1 MSMTPAVIPNVLAN
15 RYATKEMVAIF
26 DPVNKI
32 IAERK
37 FWITILRLQKAG
49 GLSITDSEI
58 ASYEK
63 VVEKVDLASIEKRER
78 ANRHDVKARIE
89 EFNSLAGLE
98 KIHIGLTS
106 RDLTENIEL
115 IAIKDG
121 LNLVRRR
128 TLETLFLLEKSITKY
143 EKTYMV
149 GRSHNVAAQVTTLGK
164 RFATCAQELLFS
176 LASLEELIARLP
188 LRGLKGPVGTGQ
200 DQIALLGSI
209 KDLNKLEEK
218 LAKEYGFE
226 NTLSSVG
233 QIYPRSIDFEVVSK
247 LLQIASAPSS
257 MATTIRLM
265 SGFGLVSEGF
275 KSGQVGSSAMPHKM
289 NARSSE
295 RINGMMVLLRGY
307 ATMAADLAGDQWN
320 EGDVS
325 CSVVRRVVIPDA
337 FYTIDGLLHT
347 FMTVLTEFGIY
358 EENINKELAE
368 QLPFLATSQILT
380 ELVKK
385 GMGREIAHELIKKH
399 ATTTTASNFFNA
411 LASEKDFPLSI
422 NELNNLIIDPA
433 DFSGSALAQS
443 QEVADEIRKITKG
456 QVSKE
461 ELQSLISRSIH
472 S

>member
-1 MSMTPAVIPNVLAN
+1 MSNTPAVIPNVLAN

-49 GLSITDSEI
+49 GLSITDSDI
-58 ASYEK
+58 TSYEK
-63 VVEKVDLASIEKRER
+63 VIEKVDLASIEKRER

-143 EKTYMV
+143 EKTYIV

-209 KDLNKLEEK
+209 KDLSKLEEK

-226 NTLSSVG
+226 NRLSSVG
-233 QIYPRSIDFEVVSK
+233 QIYPRSIDFEVVAK

-307 ATMAADLAGDQWN
+307 TTMAADLAGDQWN

-358 EENINKELAE
+358 EENINSELAE

-399 ATTTTASNFFNA
+399 ATTTTASNFFNT
-411 LASEKDFPLSI
+411 LASEKDFPLTI
-422 NELNNLIIDPA
+422 NELNNLIKDPA
-433 DFSGSALAQS
+433 SFAGSALAQS
-443 QEVADEIRKITKG
+443 QEVADTIKKITQG
-456 QVSKE
+456 QVSRVD
-461 ELQSLISRSIH
+461 LQSLI
-472 S
+472 

>member
-1 MSMTPAVIPNVLAN
+1 MSITPNVLAN

-26 DPVNKI
+26 DPINKI

-37 FWITILRLQKAG
+37 FWITILRLQKAS
-49 GLSITDSEI
+49 GLSITDSDI
-58 ASYEK
+58 TSYEK
-63 VVEKVDLASIEKRER
+63 VIEKVDLSSIEKRER

-98 KIHIGLTS
+98 KVHIGLTS

-128 TLETLFLLEKSITKY
+128 ILETLFLLEKSITKY

-176 LASLEELIARLP
+176 LTSLEELIARLP

-200 DQIALLGSI
+200 DQIATLGSI

-247 LLQIASAPSS
+247 LLQTASAPSS

-422 NELNNLIIDPA
+422 NQLNNLIKDPA
-433 DFSGSALAQS
+433 SFAGSALEQS
-443 QEVADEIRKITKG
+443 QEVVGEIKQITKG
-456 QVSKE
+456 EITKVD
-461 ELQSLISRSIH
+461 LQSLI
-472 S
+472 

>member
-1 MSMTPAVIPNVLAN
+1 MSTTPNVLAN

-63 VVEKVDLASIEKRER
+63 VIEKVDLASIEKRER

-89 EFNSLAGLE
+89 EFNALAGIE

-176 LASLEELIARLP
+176 LTSLEELIARLP

-200 DQIALLGSI
+200 DQIATLGSF
-209 KDLNKLEEK
+209 KDLNKLEDK

-337 FYTIDGLLHT
+337 FYTIDGLLHA

-422 NELNNLIIDPA
+422 NELNNLIKDPA
-433 DFSGSALAQS
+433 AFAGSAIEQTR
-443 QEVADEIRKITKG
+443 EVTGEIKQITKG
-456 QVSKE
+456 EITKVD
-461 ELQSLISRSIH
+461 LQSLI
-472 S
+472 

>member
-1 MSMTPAVIPNVLAN
+1 MSMTPAVIPNVLAT
-15 RYATKEMVAIF
+15 RYATKDMVAIF

-37 FWITILRLQKAG
+37 FWITILRLQKVG

-121 LNLVRRR
+121 LNLVRKR
-128 TLETLFLLEKSITKY
+128 TLETLFLLEKNITKY
-143 EKTYMV
+143 EKTYIV

-164 RFATCAQELLFS
+164 RFASCAQELLFS

-200 DQIALLGSI
+200 DQIATLGSI
-209 KDLNKLEEK
+209 KDLSKFEEK

-358 EENINKELAE
+358 EENINNELAE

-399 ATTTTASNFFNA
+399 ATTTTASNFFNE

-422 NELNNLIIDPA
+422 NELNNLIQVPA
-433 DFSGSALAQS
+433 SFAGSAIEQTR
-443 QEVADEIRKITKG
+443 EVTNEIKKLTKG
-456 QVSKE
+456 EVSKVD
-461 ELQSLISRSIH
+461 LQSLI
-472 S
+472 

>member
-1 MSMTPAVIPNVLAN
+1 MTPAVIPNVLAN

-37 FWITILRLQKAG
+37 FWISILRLQKAG
-49 GLSITDSEI
+49 GLLITDSEI

-63 VVEKVDLASIEKRER
+63 VIEKVDLASIEKRER

-89 EFNSLAGLE
+89 EFNSLAGIE

-121 LNLVRRR
+121 LNLVRKR

-176 LASLEELIARLP
+176 LASLDELIARLP

-209 KDLNKLEEK
+209 KDLSKLEEK

-226 NTLSSVG
+226 NILSSVG

-247 LLQIASAPSS
+247 LFQIASAPSS

-337 FYTIDGLLHT
+337 FYTIDGLLQT

-358 EENINKELAE
+358 EENINNELAE

-385 GMGREIAHELIKKH
+385 GMGREVAHELIKKH

-422 NELNNLIIDPA
+422 NELNDLIIDPA
-433 DFSGSALAQS
+433 AFAGSALEQS
-443 QEVADEIRKITKG
+443 QEVVDEIKQITKG
-456 QVSKE
+456 QVTKVD
-461 ELQSLISRSIH
+461 LQSLI
-472 S
+472 

>member
-1 MSMTPAVIPNVLAN
+1 MSITPSASPNVLAN
-15 RYATKEMVAIF
+15 RYATEEMVAIF

-37 FWITILRLQKAG
+37 FWITILRLQKVG

-63 VVEKVDLASIEKRER
+63 VIDKVDLASIEKRER

-128 TLETLFLLEKSITKY
+128 TLETLFLLEKNITKY

-176 LASLEELIARLP
+176 LTSLEELIARLP

-200 DQIALLGSI
+200 DQIATLGSI
-209 KDLNKLEEK
+209 KDLSKLEDK

-307 ATMAADLAGDQWN
+307 TTMAADLAGDQWN

-358 EENINKELAE
+358 EENINNELAE

-399 ATTTTASNFFNA
+399 ATTTTAGNFFNA

-422 NELNNLIIDPA
+422 NQLNNLIKDPSA
-433 DFSGSALAQS
+433 FAGSAIEQTR
-443 QEVADEIRKITKG
+443 EVTDEIKKFTKG
-456 QVSKE
+456 EASKVD
-461 ELQSLISRSIH
+461 LQSLI
-472 S
+472 

>member
-1 MSMTPAVIPNVLAN
+1 MTPAVIPNVLAN

-49 GLSITDSEI
+49 GLSITDSDI
-58 ASYEK
+58 TSYEK

-176 LASLEELIARLP
+176 LTSLEELIARLP

-200 DQIALLGSI
+200 DQIATLGSI
-209 KDLNKLEEK
+209 KDLSKLEEK
-218 LAKEYGFE
+218 LANEYGFE

-233 QIYPRSIDFEVVSK
+233 QIYPRSIDFEVVAK

-307 ATMAADLAGDQWN
+307 TTMAADLAGDQWN

-358 EENINKELAE
+358 EENINNELAE

-385 GMGREIAHELIKKH
+385 GVGREIAHELIKKY
-399 ATTTTASNFFNA
+399 ATTTPASNFFNA

-422 NELNNLIIDPA
+422 NELNNLIKDPA
-433 DFSGSALAQS
+433 AFAGSSLEQS
-443 QEVADEIRKITKG
+443 QEVVDEIKQITKG
-456 QVSKE
+456 QVTKID
-461 ELQSLISRSIH
+461 LQSLI
-472 S
+472 